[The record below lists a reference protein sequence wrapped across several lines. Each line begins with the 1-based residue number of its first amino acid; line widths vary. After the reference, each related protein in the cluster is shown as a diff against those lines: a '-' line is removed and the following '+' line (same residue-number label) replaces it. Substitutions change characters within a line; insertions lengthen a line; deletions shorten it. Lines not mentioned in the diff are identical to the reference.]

1 MTFAIKAFLAT
12 VCHPERS
19 RSLRVKTSKPRCVAP
34 QGSRKRFPC
43 LYFRNKVTIN
53 SKEIPM
59 LRIASCLTKIFIKN
73 YAIGNSTKNNM
84 LLNINLGNRHCR
96 RVRLRLRSAQDD
108 TKGSVAEDFK
118 KNNPSVTLSRATS
131 LCTKEAES

>member
-1 MTFAIKAFLAT
+1 MTFTTKSILAT

-34 QGSRKRFPC
+34 QGSRNSFPC

-59 LRIASCLTKIFIKN
+59 LRIAL
-73 YAIGNSTKNNM
+73 
-84 LLNINLGNRHCR
+84 
-96 RVRLRLRSAQDD
+96 RVRLRFRSAQDD
-108 TKGSVAEDFK
+108 TEGEVGGRF
-118 KNNPSVTLSRATS
+118 
-131 LCTKEAES
+131 